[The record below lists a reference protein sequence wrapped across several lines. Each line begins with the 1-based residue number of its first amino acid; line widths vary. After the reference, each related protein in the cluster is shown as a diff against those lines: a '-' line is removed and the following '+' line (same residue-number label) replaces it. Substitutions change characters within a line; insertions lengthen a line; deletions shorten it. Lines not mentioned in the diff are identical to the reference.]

1 MYSPKSA
8 YLLTLQ
14 SPSSLQVPC
23 QASKGKSLLP
33 TITSSVWSL
42 RVSVVTPPET
52 SLVLRAVFVDRER
65 RRRPLKSA
73 LLTAA
78 DPRRRKK
85 VSKESFIVVNQNCV
99 SGDEG
104 GWFLYGWWSFRVEK
118 IKNYDRREIEQNIAS
133 FHCIT
138 YITTCNQ
145 SAVRA
150 CTVAQSQGIRFWSH
164 LASTGLS
171 ECTRCRVCSNPSS
184 ARLQSFS
191 GYVTRDVACAST
203 TCRLTWTA
211 ILFF

>member
-33 TITSSVWSL
+33 TMTSSFWSL

-73 LLTAA
+73 LLTVAE
-78 DPRRRKK
+78 PRRRKK

-99 SGDEG
+99 SGDEEG
-104 GWFLYGWWSFRVEK
+104 DFCIDDGLFGWKRLRIMIEARLNK
-118 IKNYDRREIEQNIAS
+118 ILRAFIAS
-133 FHCIT
+133 HI
-138 YITTCNQ
+138 
-145 SAVRA
+145 
-150 CTVAQSQGIRFWSH
+150 
-164 LASTGLS
+164 
-171 ECTRCRVCSNPSS
+171 
-184 ARLQSFS
+184 
-191 GYVTRDVACAST
+191 
-203 TCRLTWTA
+203 
-211 ILFF
+211 